1 MSQSARFFG
10 IVFLFSA
17 ISLTAL
23 EWRNALLPKEAAGKP
38 TVSLLDA
45 DGTPRY
51 RVVVPATPT
60 PQESY
65 AARTLADILS
75 RCSGRSFE
83 VIPDS
88 EPQNGPELRVGKTA
102 RSPKIAENALGID
115 GIDIAVD
122 ADGSVNLQGGPEFG
136 LNNAIYAFLEEDLG
150 YRYWW
155 ENAERLPAELTFAPV
170 SRRYTPQLDFRN
182 PFCGPSFFVPWCL
195 HNRVNYPQIHL
206 PAEAGQQSK
215 WLGFAHTLPWFL
227 PEDEYFDEH
236 PEYFSMDE
244 KGERRRNRQLCDSN
258 PEVAKIVAESIKR
271 EIAANPET
279 RYRCVHISRR
289 DGGNPCLC
297 PECSAINDREGTT
310 AATLFLL
317 SNRVAEI
324 LAPDYPDLKL
334 ITFAYLETREPPK
347 NMALHP
353 NIIVEY
359 CNDYTWNHP
368 LTPARQME
376 EVVRQTTG
384 WAAKAPLYIWDYNM
398 NYDHFL
404 MPYPSLGFTADNI
417 RFWCENRAK
426 GIMTECAFA
435 SDAIG
440 SERDLLRAWV
450 IAHLMWNPAL
460 DWRELAYDFI
470 TGYFGNAAEPI
481 WRYNQRL
488 EAIAE
493 QFHEELSTPHNGIRY
508 DFTAPYF
515 TPAFVAGAD
524 ADYAQAFALAEG
536 DEELTWRIERD
547 YLPILYTKMNL
558 ALLKGEDP
566 GDYVAMVERF
576 TATATKA
583 GLASLGEKQDNRI
596 GDFTYLR
603 PLSKSPETLVFD
615 SGECKVVRL
624 DARWKF
630 KMLTLFEEGVGVDDH
645 SEAVPPEADNAL
657 AAKALDEKIDD
668 AGWMPYLD
676 NLGCGWEAQ
685 GQEKSTGTG
694 VLRKHFR
701 LPVTETYPHWYL
713 VIPGCDEDAWVH
725 LNGNLVAEHTAA
737 STGLSA
743 FELWNHPVI
752 AEVTGVL
759 NYGYADNFLAVQ
771 IFNRAKMGGIYA
783 SVYLVAS
790 PKPLTPA
797 EAYNAIPTANPYGC
811 SFRFQH

>member
-1 MSQSARFFG
+1 MKRT
-10 IVFLFSA
+10 
-17 ISLTAL
+17 LTTLWLGLAACLLVAHAL
-23 EWRNALLPKEAAGKP
+23 EWRNSLQPKEAVGKE
-38 TVSLLDA
+38 TISLLDA
-45 DGTPRY
+45 DGVPRY
-51 RVVVPATPT
+51 RIVTPAEPT

-65 AARTLADILS
+65 AANTLADILE
-75 RCSGRSFE
+75 RCCGKPFAVVS
-83 VIPDS
+83 DA
-88 EPQNGPELRVGKTA
+88 EPQDGPELRIGRTT
-102 RSPKIAENALGID
+102 RSPELPADALGID
-115 GIDIAVD
+115 GIDIQVD
-122 ADGSVNLQGGPEFG
+122 ADNSVNLQGGAEFG

-155 ENAERLPAELTFAPV
+155 ENAERLPAELAFAPV

-195 HNRVNYPQIHL
+195 HNRVNYPQINL

-215 WLGFAHTLPWFL
+215 WLGFAHTLPNFL
-227 PEDEYFDEH
+227 PEDEYFDAH

-244 KGERRRNRQLCDSN
+244 KGVRRRNRQLCDSN
-258 PEVAKIVAESIKR
+258 PEVAKIVAASIKR

-279 RYRCVHISRR
+279 HYRCVHISRR

-297 PECSAINDREGTT
+297 PECAAINDREGTT

-317 SNRVAEI
+317 INRVAEI

-334 ITFAYLETREPPK
+334 ITFAYLETREPLK

-440 SERDLLRAWV
+440 SERDLLRAWI

-460 DWRELAYDFI
+460 DWQELAYDFI
-470 TGYFGNAAEPI
+470 TGYFGKAAEPI

-488 EAIAE
+488 ENIAV
-493 QFHEELSTPHNGIRY
+493 QYKEELATPHNGIRF

-515 TPAFVAGAD
+515 TPAFVADAD
-524 ADYAQAFALAEG
+524 ADYNQAFELAKG
-536 DEELTWRIERD
+536 DDELTWRIERD

-576 TATATKA
+576 TATAAKA
-583 GLASLGEKQDNRI
+583 GLTTLGEKQDNRI

-630 KMLTLFEEGVGVDDH
+630 KMLTLFEGGLGVDDH
-645 SEAVPPEADNAL
+645 SEAVPPEEDNAL
-657 AAKALDEKIDD
+657 AAKALDEKTDD
-668 AGWMPYLD
+668 SGWMGYLD
-676 NLGCGWEAQ
+676 NLGCGWESQ

-701 LPVTETYPHWYL
+701 LPVTERYPHWYL
-713 VIPGCDEDAWVH
+713 VIPGCDEGAWVH

-743 FELWNHPVI
+743 FELWNHPIV
-752 AEVTGVL
+752 AEVTGAL
-759 NYGYADNFLAVQ
+759 NYGYADNFLAAQ

-783 SVYLVAS
+783 SVYLVAA
-790 PKPLTPA
+790 PRALTPA

-811 SFRFQH
+811 SAAFQH

>member
-1 MSQSARFFG
+1 MKRT
-10 IVFLFSA
+10 
-17 ISLTAL
+17 LTTLWLGLAACLLVAHAL
-23 EWRNALLPKEAAGKP
+23 EWRNSLQPKEAVGKE
-38 TVSLLDA
+38 TISLLDA
-45 DGTPRY
+45 DGVPRY
-51 RVVVPATPT
+51 RIVTPAAPT
-60 PQESY
+60 PQETY
-65 AARTLADILS
+65 AAKTLADILE
-75 RCSGRSFE
+75 CCCGKPFA
-83 VIPDS
+83 VIADA
-88 EPQNGPELRVGKTA
+88 EPQDGPELRIGRTT
-102 RSPKIAENALGID
+102 RSPELPADALGID
-115 GIDIAVD
+115 GIDIQVD
-122 ADGSVNLQGGPEFG
+122 ADNSVNLQGGAEFG

-155 ENAERLPAELTFAPV
+155 ENAERLPAELAFAPV

-195 HNRVNYPQIHL
+195 HNRVNDPQINL

-215 WLGFAHTLPWFL
+215 WLGFAHTLPNFL

-244 KGERRRNRQLCDSN
+244 KGVRRRNRQLCDSN
-258 PEVAKIVAESIKR
+258 PEVAKIVAASIKR

-297 PECSAINDREGTT
+297 PECAAINDREGTT

-317 SNRVAEI
+317 INRVAEI

-334 ITFAYLETREPPK
+334 ITFAYLETREPLK

-440 SERDLLRAWV
+440 SERDLLRAWI

-460 DWRELAYDFI
+460 DWQELAYDFI
-470 TGYFGNAAEPI
+470 TGYFGKAAEPI

-488 EAIAE
+488 ENIAV
-493 QFHEELSTPHNGIRY
+493 QYKEELATPHNGIRF

-515 TPAFVAGAD
+515 TPAFVADAD
-524 ADYAQAFALAEG
+524 ADYNQAFELAKG
-536 DEELTWRIERD
+536 DDELTWRIERD

-576 TATATKA
+576 TATAAKA
-583 GLASLGEKQDNRI
+583 GLTTLGEKQDNRI
-596 GDFTYLR
+596 TDFTYLR

-630 KMLTLFEEGVGVDDH
+630 KMLTLFEGGLGVDDH
-645 SEAVPPEADNAL
+645 SEAVPPEEDNAL
-657 AAKALDEKIDD
+657 AAKALDEATDD
-668 AGWMPYLD
+668 SGWMGYLD

-701 LPVTETYPHWYL
+701 LPVTESYPHWYL
-713 VIPGCDEDAWVH
+713 VIPGCDEDAWIY

-737 STGLSA
+737 TTGLPA

-752 AEVTGVL
+752 AEVTGAL
-759 NYGYADNFLAVQ
+759 NYGYADNFLAAQ

-783 SVYLVAS
+783 SVYLVAA
-790 PKPLTPA
+790 PRPLTPA

-811 SFRFQH
+811 SPAFQH

>member
-1 MSQSARFFG
+1 MKHLLTA
-10 IVFLFSA
+10 ILTLCL
-17 ISLTAL
+17 ISLLPISAL
-23 EWRNALLPKEAAGKP
+23 EWRNSLQPKGISDQP
-38 TVSLLDA
+38 TISLLD
-45 DGTPRY
+45 DGDTPLHQI
-51 RVVVPATPT
+51 VIPAEAT

-65 AARTLADILS
+65 AAHTLAEILE
-75 RCSGRSFE
+75 RCCGKPFA
-83 VIPDS
+83 VISDS
-88 EPQNGPELRVGKTA
+88 EPQQGPELRIGATA
-102 RSPKIAENALGID
+102 RSPKLEENALGID
-115 GIDIAVD
+115 GIDLVFD

-155 ENAERLPAELTFAPV
+155 ENAERLPAKLTFTPA
-170 SRRYTPQLDFRN
+170 SRRYTPQLNFRN

-195 HNRVNYPQIHL
+195 HNRVNYPHINL
-206 PAEAGQQSK
+206 PAEAGIQSH
-215 WLGFAHTLPWFL
+215 WLGFAHTLPWLL
-227 PEDEYFDEH
+227 PEEEYFDEH

-244 KGERRRNRQLCDSN
+244 KGVRRRNRQLCDSN
-258 PEVAKIVAESIKR
+258 PEVAKIVAASILKELR
-271 EIAANPET
+271 EHPEAN
-279 RYRCVHISRR
+279 YRCVHISRR

-297 PECSAINDREGTT
+297 PECQAINDREGTT
-310 AATLFLL
+310 AATLFLMM
-317 SNRVAEI
+317 NRIAEI
-324 LAPDYPDLKL
+324 IAPEYPDLKL
-334 ITFAYLETREPPK
+334 ITFAYLETREPPR
-347 NMALHP
+347 NLELAPSIL
-353 NIIVEY
+353 VEY

-368 LTPARQME
+368 LTPAREMD

-384 WAAKAPLYIWDYNM
+384 WTAKAPLYIWDYNM

-417 RFWCENRAK
+417 RFWCEHRAE

-435 SDAIG
+435 SNALG

-450 IAHLMWNPAL
+450 IAHLMWNPEW

-493 QFHEELSTPHNGIRY
+493 QYHEELSTPHNGIRY

-536 DEELTWRIERD
+536 DADLTWRIERD

-558 ALLKGEDP
+558 ALNKGEDP
-566 GDYVAMVERF
+566 GDYEEMVRRF
-576 TATATKA
+576 TATAAKA
-583 GLASLGEKQDNRI
+583 GLTTLGEKRENRI
-596 GDFTYLR
+596 EDFTYLR
-603 PLSKSPETLVFD
+603 PLSKSPEMLVFD
-615 SGECKVVRL
+615 SGDCKVVRL

-630 KMLTLFEEGVGVDDH
+630 KMVALFDNGLGNDDH
-645 SEAVPPEADNAL
+645 SEATPPPEDNSL
-657 AAKALDEKIDD
+657 AAPALDEQTDD
-668 AGWMPYLD
+668 ADWSTYLD
-676 NLGCGWEAQ
+676 NLGCGWEQQ

-701 LPVTETYPHWYL
+701 LPVNDSYPHWYL
-713 VIPGCDEDAWVH
+713 VIPGCDEDAWVY
-725 LNGNLVAEHTAA
+725 LNGSLVAEHTAA
-737 STGLSA
+737 ATGLPA

-752 AEVTGVL
+752 AEVTSAL
-759 NYGYADNFLAVQ
+759 NYGYAENFLAVQ

-783 SVYLVAS
+783 SAYLVAS
-790 PKPLTPA
+790 PRPLTPA

-811 SFRFQH
+811 SPAFQH